1 MASSDNV
8 EIWIETDGEIGL
20 VLDEDGGA
28 ELGLSIDGVYLG
40 GEPPHYGGAYEFVPS
55 ANAQVIETHGLL
67 LDEDITIDPIPSNYG
82 LITWD
87 GSTITVS

>member
-1 MASSDNV
+1 MLSSDNV
-8 EIWIETDGEIGL
+8 EVWLE
-20 VLDEDGGA
+20 LDEDIELYLDVDGA
-28 ELGLSIDGVYLG
+28 IDVDLSIDGVYLG
-40 GEPPHYGGAYEFVPS
+40 GEPPHYGGAYEFEPS
-55 ANAQVIETHGLL
+55 ADAQVIETHGLL